1 MPVYE
6 YYCAT
11 CHTIYNFRV
20 QSFDSKKKPK
30 CPDCGSKKLEKKI
43 SMFAISKNRSDDEA
57 GDEFPDIDEAALERA
72 MMALEGE
79 ANGLDEEDPKAM
91 AKFMRKLYDSTG
103 LKLGGGME
111 EAIRRMEAGEDPDK
125 IEAEMGDSLDDE
137 EMLFARKPGGRIDLE
152 AVRKKL
158 MPPRI
163 DQTLYDL

>member
-6 YYCAT
+6 YYCAD
-11 CHTIYNFRV
+11 CHTIYSFRV
-20 QSFDSKKKPK
+20 LSFDAKKKPK
-30 CPDCGSKKLEKKI
+30 CPDCGAKKLEKKI
-43 SMFAISKNRSDDEA
+43 SMFAISKGRSEDDANE
-57 GDEFPDIDEAALERA
+57 EFPDIDESALERA
-72 MMALEGE
+72 MMSLENE
-79 ANGLDEEDPKAM
+79 ASGLDEEDPKAM

-125 IEAEMGDSLDDE
+125 IEAEMGDSLEDD
-137 EMLFARKPGGRIDLE
+137 EMLFARKSSGHIDLN

-158 MPPRI
+158 LPPKI